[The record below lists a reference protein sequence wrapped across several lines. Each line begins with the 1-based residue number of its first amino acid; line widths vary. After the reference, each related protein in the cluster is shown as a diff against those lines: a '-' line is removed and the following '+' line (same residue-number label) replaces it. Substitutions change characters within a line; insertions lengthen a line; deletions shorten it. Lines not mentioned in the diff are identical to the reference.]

1 MSLSSTTIAIVY
13 HHIESHSD
21 SAKFHDDNS
30 TSSLY
35 KLLVHVLLLE
45 VHVYIS
51 NTGYVGTLVGIYHT
65 TTVCITTIKVYQHSV
80 QYSCLVATH

>member
-1 MSLSSTTIAIVY
+1 MIFDQGPQNHDCHYHQGSIVY

-21 SAKFHDDNS
+21 SAKFHGDNS

-51 NTGYVGTLVGIYHT
+51 NTGRVGTLVGIYYT
-65 TTVCITTIKVYQHSV
+65 TTVCTTTI
-80 QYSCLVATH
+80 